1 MAPCLLGPRFRGDD
15 KRCSGIASMF
25 RRDTP
30 AEAQFRSEVRTWLE
44 ANLPLALRGR
54 TARPPPA
61 ELMPW
66 YRTLSR
72 KGWIAPH
79 WPEQYGGMGATLNE
93 QLIMTEEMARI
104 GAPQLPAQGLNHIGP
119 ILMEF
124 GTEAQKAQHLPP
136 IIAGTVIWA
145 QGYSEPGAGSD
156 LASLSTRATLEDDH
170 FVVRGHK
177 IWTTW
182 AHHSDWM
189 FALVRTDPQA
199 QPRHAGISFLLIDLH
214 SPGIR
219 IRPIKTIVGDEE
231 FSEVFFDDVVVPA
244 GNLVGKLHD
253 GWRVR
258 HHRGCGFPRSSRG
271 GQHQR
276 HGAVGAVQPC
286 RGAHEP
292 REKPRAGIIRD
303 QDCRV
308 RASSDAHRSIDRG
321 GRRPRAGG
329 RADREQ
335 FRRGDCGSSV
345 PSVASRDNLRRLI
358 RDSAQRP
365 RPPRLEPSK
374 LTGGAIVGH
383 GSASDIG
390 ANAVARQRRQIRRG
404 GGAESVAPISRAG
417 SELRAGTA
425 AAGGGTRVARHPR
438 SEFDEWPRS
447 GPHRARAGA

>member
-1 MAPCLLGPRFRGDD
+1 
-15 KRCSGIASMF
+15 MF
-25 RRDTP
+25 RRDT
-30 AEAQFRSEVRTWLE
+30 AVEAQFRMEVRTWLE

-54 TARPPPA
+54 TTRPPPA

-79 WPEQYGGMGATLNE
+79 WPKQYGGMGATLNE

-104 GAPQLPAQGLNHIGP
+104 GAPHLPAQGLNHIGP

-124 GTEAQKAQHLPP
+124 GTAAQKAQHLPP

-156 LASLSTRATLEDDH
+156 LASLATRATLTGDH

-231 FSEVFFDDVVVPA
+231 FSEVFLDDVIVPVE
-244 GNLVGKLHD
+244 NLLGKLHD
-253 GWRVR
+253 GWRIANALL
-258 HHRGCGFPRSSRG
+258 G
-271 GQHQR
+271 
-276 HGAVGAVQPC
+276 
-286 RGAHEP
+286 HERLATSNP
-292 REKPRAGIIRD
+292 QFSLMALERIKTMARTSGIIAD
-303 QDCRV
+303 PAFQDRLAA
-308 RASSDAHRSIDRG
+308 ASINVMALSALFSHAVELTNQEKSPG
-321 GRRPRAGG
+321 P
-329 RADREQ
+329 E
-335 FRRGDCGSSV
+335 SSV
-345 PSVASRDNLRRLI
+345 IKIVACELLQALNDLLI
-358 RDSAQRP
+358 
-365 RPPRLEPSK
+365 E
-374 LTGGAIVGH
+374 
-383 GSASDIG
+383 
-390 ANAVARQRRQIRRG
+390 
-404 GGAESVAPISRAG
+404 
-417 SELRAGTA
+417 
-425 AAGGGTRVARHPR
+425 AAGGHAPADKPIASNFGEVDVAAAFLQSRRATIYGGSSEIQRNVLARRVLNLP
-438 SEFDEWPRS
+438 S
-447 GPHRARAGA
+447 